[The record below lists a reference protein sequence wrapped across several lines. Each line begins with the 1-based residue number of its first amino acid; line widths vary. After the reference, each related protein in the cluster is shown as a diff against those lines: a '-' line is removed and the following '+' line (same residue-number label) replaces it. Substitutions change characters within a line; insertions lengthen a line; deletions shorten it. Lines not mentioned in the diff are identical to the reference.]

1 MASAARLAA
10 LAFAAIFLNSV
21 AGHSKENWDN
31 VLADRIVFAV
41 DTSASMMMDDLHTKM
56 RQAISVW
63 TKYLSPSSSSIGISQ
78 LKLKEGFWMKNM
90 SGSSLKSMLPDE
102 EFSKS
107 ACLFCGIGEAA
118 KMLQDANAKDL
129 VVLLMEERADDM
141 PHDTAQ
147 FTIQSVQPKFRIFS
161 IALTEKSDADL
172 DELSNATHG
181 GSDFVPNPTFSRL
194 LMTFASLPVAKNY
207 SIITTKECEK
217 DASCPVE
224 FELDETAENPQS
236 VLQVFMCPTTKSNSS
251 IKLEYDLMNVQLD
264 EGDSVRTLDAEL
276 DLETGCWVYQQTN
289 PLAGIWQL
297 KVGAEN
303 NTVSVVVFLLSEDYH
318 KLNCYV
324 TRESGVVHVKAQIE
338 PPVEN
343 LDRFDIS
350 YAAETGNRIFEAVSL
365 EMDAPGHYT
374 ACMRPTNEIGR
385 HAISCKAVK
394 TGVQLLQSQAHS
406 ASIETW
412 PPNGNICTSRGK
424 TTTAA
429 FTEKEPIFVTANSEE
444 KSSSLKTTEVT
455 EVTVTEVIG
464 TATSLLDP
472 QVVHDRI
479 NINSTSGEVE
489 EEVSSVGSTAQ
500 MIIFVVGAII
510 IGEIVFILVRCRK
523 KTRKAERE
531 RAQVAYPVDPK
542 VNPERRYQKVRSV
555 EAEETV

>member
-1 MASAARLAA
+1 MK
-10 LAFAAIFLNSV
+10 FLF
-21 AGHSKENWDN
+21 K
-31 VLADRIVFAV
+31 
-41 DTSASMMMDDLHTKM
+41 DLHTKM

-63 TKYLSPSSSSIGISQ
+63 TKYLSPPSSSIGISQ
-78 LKLKEGFWMKNM
+78 LKCVPKLIAIFISYSLKTLHFRLKEGFWMKNM

-161 IALTEKSDADL
+161 IALTEKSDPDL

-207 SIITTKECEK
+207 SIITAKECEK

-276 DLETGCWVYQQTN
+276 DLETGCWVYQQNN

-324 TRESGVVHVKAQIE
+324 TRESGIVHVEAHIE

-343 LDRFDIS
+343 LDRFDVS
-350 YAAETGNRIFEAVSL
+350 YAAETGNQIFEAVSL

-406 ASIETW
+406 TLIETW
-412 PPNGNICTSRGK
+412 PPNGNVCTSRGQ

-429 FTEKEPIFVTANSEE
+429 FSEKEPIFVTAISEE

-455 EVTVTEVIG
+455 VTEVNG
-464 TATSLLDP
+464 TETSSLHP
-472 QVVHDRI
+472 QVVHEKI
-479 NINSTSGEVE
+479 NINSTSEEVE

>member
-1 MASAARLAA
+1 MK
-10 LAFAAIFLNSV
+10 FLF
-21 AGHSKENWDN
+21 K
-31 VLADRIVFAV
+31 
-41 DTSASMMMDDLHTKM
+41 DLHTKM

-63 TKYLSPSSSSIGISQ
+63 TKYLSPPSSSIGISQ

-161 IALTEKSDADL
+161 IALTEKSDPDL

-207 SIITTKECEK
+207 SIITAKECEK

-276 DLETGCWVYQQTN
+276 DLETGCWVYQQNN
-289 PLAGIWQL
+289 PL
-297 KVGAEN
+297 VN
-303 NTVSVVVFLLSEDYH
+303 NL
-318 KLNCYV
+318 
-324 TRESGVVHVKAQIE
+324 
-338 PPVEN
+338 
-343 LDRFDIS
+343 
-350 YAAETGNRIFEAVSL
+350 
-365 EMDAPGHYT
+365 
-374 ACMRPTNEIGR
+374 
-385 HAISCKAVK
+385 
-394 TGVQLLQSQAHS
+394 
-406 ASIETW
+406 
-412 PPNGNICTSRGK
+412 
-424 TTTAA
+424 
-429 FTEKEPIFVTANSEE
+429 
-444 KSSSLKTTEVT
+444 
-455 EVTVTEVIG
+455 
-464 TATSLLDP
+464 
-472 QVVHDRI
+472 
-479 NINSTSGEVE
+479 
-489 EEVSSVGSTAQ
+489 
-500 MIIFVVGAII
+500 
-510 IGEIVFILVRCRK
+510 
-523 KTRKAERE
+523 
-531 RAQVAYPVDPK
+531 
-542 VNPERRYQKVRSV
+542 
-555 EAEETV
+555 